1 MALSSLENG
10 WKRLGRGMPAIL
22 LGTLFNVLD
31 AVSTGLLIFP
41 TGGHAFAN
49 LQNKSMS
56 TYIMRYAGEKR
67 ERAPAAAP
75 PVTRPRGPSLT
86 APPAP
91 LSARS

>member
-1 MALSSLENG
+1 MAVSLLANG
-10 WKRLGRGMPAIL
+10 WKCLARGMPAIL

-41 TGGHAFAN
+41 SGGHAFAN

-56 TYIMRYAGEKR
+56 TYIMRCAREKPAPTNAQP
-67 ERAPAAAP
+67 RAVS
-75 PVTRPRGPSLT
+75 PVPSLT

-91 LSARS
+91 